1 MTTTFSYSNI
11 PPKSFPSSELKSVGY
26 RTNLIG
32 KWHLGMSSVA
42 RTPMHRGFDFFY
54 GFYNGFVD
62 YWTKEYTGYLD
73 LQNGEMLE
81 TDPNCI
87 TPDLHNAYLMSW
99 KTIDTI
105 NNHAN
110 LHKVGTTYCKNDDHN
125 QSHTN
130 PLLTP
135 TGSAVVSIRCYA
147 IDS

>member
-1 MTTTFSYSNI
+1 
-11 PPKSFPSSELKSVGY
+11 
-26 RTNLIG
+26 
-32 KWHLGMSSVA
+32 MSSVA

-54 GFYNGFVD
+54 GYYNGFVD

-110 LHKVGTTYCKNDDHN
+110 FHKV
-125 QSHTN
+125 SI
-130 PLLTP
+130 LLLH
-135 TGSAVVSIRCYA
+135 AFIRITLLILDYHSNRISPCFCTWPCN
-147 IDS
+147 